1 MTGLGEDGRLILRMR
16 AGDVEALGL
25 LYEKY
30 KLPVFRAA
38 LAIVRDQELA
48 EDILQETFLRLRAHV
63 GSVDPSLPL
72 APWLYRVAVNLSYT
86 NVSRGQR
93 WLVSIETFVD
103 RLVGSRHPVPE
114 DQAESREN
122 QHLVW
127 QAIDSLDADHRM
139 TVILYYVCDLSQREI
154 AYAMDCPLGTVK
166 SRLHYGRAQLRQT
179 LSGLPLSLNRP
190 VEAAG

>member
-1 MTGLGEDGRLILRMR
+1 MTSFSEDGRLILRVR
-16 AGDVEALGL
+16 AGDVEALGS

-30 KLPVFRAA
+30 KLTVFRAA

-48 EDILQETFLRLRAHV
+48 EDILQETFLRLGAHV
-63 GSVDPSLPL
+63 GSLNPSLPL

-93 WLVSIETFVD
+93 WLVSVETFVN
-103 RLVGSRHPVPE
+103 RLVGSHHAVPE
-114 DQAESREN
+114 DQAELREI
-122 QHLVW
+122 QRLVW
-127 QAIDSLDADHRM
+127 QAIDGLEADHRM

-166 SRLHYGRAQLRQT
+166 SRLHYGRTQLRQA
-179 LSGLPLSLNRP
+179 LSGMPLSFQRP
-190 VEAAG
+190 AEVAG